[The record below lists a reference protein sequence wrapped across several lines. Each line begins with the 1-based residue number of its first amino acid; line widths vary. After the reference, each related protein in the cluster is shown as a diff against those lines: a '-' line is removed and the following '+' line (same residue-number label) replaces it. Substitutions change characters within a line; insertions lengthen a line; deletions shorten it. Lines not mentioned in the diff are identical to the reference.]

1 MKGLKTDSGKNVVV
15 LHSQSKPFIFQIS
28 IEFSSIVSLCSVA
41 MNLLVDLFKV
51 TEAEKKK
58 EINHDI
64 KTEPLTLA

>member
-1 MKGLKTDSGKNVVV
+1 MLLSCILSPNHHIPDFYRVLFYCLFVFGCYEPISG
-15 LHSQSKPFIFQIS
+15 FI
-28 IEFSSIVSLCSVA
+28 
-41 MNLLVDLFKV
+41 KV